1 MNKKSKSKNK
11 ESDKVSESKEEEKL
25 YGIGGW
31 LLLLVIILIGNT
43 LYFVYDIISSFYV
56 VMDFPLMWIVL
67 IVELGVVILFG
78 LSLVYLFEYN
88 KKGVEILR
96 FALWLPLANYVL
108 IYIMYWLLKID
119 LSGDVGG
126 DFFYGFFRNFIFA
139 IIWFS
144 YLGSSK
150 RVHNTY
156 YKNKR

>member
-1 MNKKSKSKNK
+1 MGALH
-11 ESDKVSESKEEEKL
+11 SDL
-25 YGIGGW
+25 Y
-31 LLLLVIILIGNT
+31 VA
-43 LYFVYDIISSFYV
+43 
-56 VMDFPLMWIVL
+56 MDFPLMWIVL

-126 DFFYGFFRNFIFA
+126 DFFYGLFRNFIFA

-156 YKNKR
+156 YKNKK